1 MKVVILA
8 GGMGSR
14 LSEETQVKPKPMV
27 EIGPYPVLWHIMRH
41 YSHYGLND
49 FIICLGY
56 KGYVI
61 KEYFANYVLYRSDI
75 LVDVGKNRIE
85 YLGSSCKA

>member
-8 GGMGSR
+8 GEMGSR

-27 EIGPYPVLWHIMRH
+27 EIGPFRPLAHHEALFPLR
-41 YSHYGLND
+41 D
-49 FIICLGY
+49 
-56 KGYVI
+56 
-61 KEYFANYVLYRSDI
+61 YVLHRSDI

-85 YLGSSCKA
+85 YIGSSCKA